1 MKLKERVIYYAFIII
16 CLSISFGLCYQI
28 AEARVIDWLLGG
40 TRTVTVV
47 LTPERTLDSEI
58 DRLAIKY
65 NVASSTARSI
75 IYCESRMYG
84 SAVNIN
90 RLPDGTPWSE
100 DRGPFQINDYYHKAT
115 MENLGLNYYDQ
126 YDSLE
131 YGFMLL
137 SSQGVGPWYASY
149 KCHGLK

>member
-47 LTPERTLDSEI
+47 LEEKTLDSEI

-65 NVASSTARSI
+65 SVASSTIRAVSK
-75 IYCESRMYG
+75 CESSMYG
-84 SAVNIN
+84 SAIN
-90 RLPDGTPWSE
+90 YNYRKDGTLHSI
-100 DRGPFQINDYYHKAT
+100 DKGYLQINNLYHEAR
-115 MENLGLNYYDQ
+115 MNQLGLNWNDEW
-126 YDSLE
+126 DSLE
-131 YGFMLL
+131 YGFMLMAE
-137 SSQGVGPWYASY
+137 QGLQPWSAS
-149 KCHGLK
+149 KSCWTKLI